1 MKRYIRVISL
11 IIIIAGLL
19 IYNINKPRNYKEE
32 YSLDNYSITEEYH
45 KSDKYYSFKLVKDEY
60 IFYFARNYSFSKKR
74 KLIKSISEEVND
86 KTVCINVDILKN
98 SSETICSNQEEY
110 TSLRVLN
117 DDKKEVLSTYEDVKV
132 YDKSYKYYEW
142 NGYGFTD
149 IINHKEYK
157 ILKKENYDNNLSYK
171 FDDYIIFANY
181 DDKNEFKL
189 FYLFNTKTNKFE
201 KIKLKDSI
209 SFDSYFQGIYKDKLY
224 IFDKNNSIQYG
235 IGIKNKKVTK
245 TSNSDGAL
253 YYDGKIETKPL
264 NTFKYNNLLFT
275 NDNFINYSI
284 NNDSL
289 YYSYIGSDLKIK
301 LFDNVQYIIK
311 ESNNKVL
318 FLSNGYV
325 YEIDIYNNEV
335 KLLLESMEWEFHY
348 NSQIY
353 IF

>member
-1 MKRYIRVISL
+1 M
-11 IIIIAGLL
+11 
-19 IYNINKPRNYKEE
+19 
-32 YSLDNYSITEEYH
+32 
-45 KSDKYYSFKLVKDEY
+45 
-60 IFYFARNYSFSKKR
+60 
-74 KLIKSISEEVND
+74 
-86 KTVCINVDILKN
+86 
-98 SSETICSNQEEY
+98 
-110 TSLRVLN
+110 
-117 DDKKEVLSTYEDVKV
+117 
-132 YDKSYKYYEW
+132 
-142 NGYGFTD
+142 
-149 IINHKEYK
+149 
-157 ILKKENYDNNLSYK
+157 
-171 FDDYIIFANY
+171 
-181 DDKNEFKL
+181 
-189 FYLFNTKTNKFE
+189 
-201 KIKLKDSI
+201 
-209 SFDSYFQGIYKDKLY
+209 
-224 IFDKNNSIQYG
+224 
-235 IGIKNKKVTK
+235 TK